1 MIDVFTFKRI
11 FPDCPFKSNQRQA
24 KIVFA
29 VRCTP
34 RRIFFFKL
42 CIQFFTC
49 LNKYS
54 IYLTTRFVYHLVAFI
69 MACVLH
75 GLRRLGLC
83 RLGLRLGR
91 LCLWPLDLD
100 VWPEDLWCSDH
111 LPLLLATR
119 WVCNVQ
125 LSFGVAVLGRLSGR
139 GVSVFHGLEAA
150 IGGQLMSSEIVL
162 VSFWYARS
170 DGWTGSFPHRARAS
184 SPEIDSVEGHTPR
197 SFLKIWIYHRNRK
210 RIREYFGLFVR
221 GPDGFES

>member
-1 MIDVFTFKRI
+1 MCSPLKGFFLIVPLKATRDKQRLSLQCDAHHGESSSSNFVFSF
-11 FPDCPFKSNQRQA
+11 
-24 KIVFA
+24 
-29 VRCTP
+29 
-34 RRIFFFKL
+34 L
-42 CIQFFTC
+42 TC

-125 LSFGVAVLGRLSGR
+125 LSLGVAELGRLSGR

-221 GPDGFES
+221 GPDGF